1 MQSQRSLMTSPMR
14 RPVMTVASQP
24 TETSRRSHRTSPRE
38 RGGVLPQRTPP
49 GHQRHRYQ
57 GDLWDMG
64 DPARPHDLGLLTED
78 GDLEGMSAVAF
89 SPNGRFLAA
98 SGPNEVVLWTV
109 SDPARPQRLMAI
121 TGYSGRVNM
130 IAFAPD
136 GSRLATSAGENE
148 VHMWDVG
155 DPATPRH
162 LTTITDP
169 VGRIEAAAFSPD
181 GHLLATGGN
190 DARLWDVRLASPQEM
205 PGLPLMRTRPQ
216 AFNLRN
222 RQFPRSPPQIPPG
235 IPVTSTPSSRACAAA
250 ASPCA
255 TRTPSGCPRSGT
267 RTSTAWAAT
276 PSPPSRLQS
285 CGRCATR
292 THATARTTE
301 SSDVARE
308 GIPMRARVVA
318 CLLQLATVDLTLR
331 RYDTDGRRS
340 DEHRAARKP
349 ALSVQR
355 KRRDCPARTTIP
367 PRDLQR

>member
-162 LTTITDP
+162 LTT
-169 VGRIEAAAFSPD
+169 SPTPSA
-181 GHLLATGGN
+181 GSRQQRSLPTGIS
-190 DARLWDVRLASPQEM
+190 W
-205 PGLPLMRTRPQ
+205 
-216 AFNLRN
+216 
-222 RQFPRSPPQIPPG
+222 PPG
-235 IPVTSTPSSRACAAA
+235 ATTRAYGM
-250 ASPCA
+250 
-255 TRTPSGCPRSGT
+255 SGEGDRRHCRRP
-267 RTSTAWAAT
+267 
-276 PSPPSRLQS
+276 LS
-285 CGRCATR
+285 CGRDRKRSTCATANSQDR
-292 THATARTTE
+292 HPRYHLEYPLPRRHRREPARQRP
-301 SSDVARE
+301 A
-308 GIPMRARVVA
+308 RAR
-318 CLLQLATVDLTLR
+318 R
-331 RYDTDGRRS
+331 GR
-340 DEHRAARKP
+340 
-349 ALSVQR
+349 
-355 KRRDCPARTTIP
+355 
-367 PRDLQR
+367 